1 MRQTKNQHNE
11 TTVQRTESSKLWWS
25 ETRTNWRN
33 MNSQNN
39 QSTEQELG
47 NMEEEGQIGG
57 HIEFMK

>member
-1 MRQTKNQHNE
+1 
-11 TTVQRTESSKLWWS
+11 
-25 ETRTNWRN
+25 